1 LLIMLLTIKDPN
13 PGTHVDWDYK
23 MVDENKWI
31 SGRAFLAFGASIKG
45 FQYCCP
51 LISINDTHL
60 YDNYKVNFFIVVAY
74 DTNNRVYLLCFAI
87 IK

>member
-1 LLIMLLTIKDPN
+1 M
-13 PGTHVDWDYK
+13 
-23 MVDENKWI
+23 
-31 SGRAFLAFGASIKG
+31 AFGASIKG

-60 YDNYKVNFFIVVAY
+60 YDNYKANFFIVVAY
-74 DTNNRVYLLCFAI
+74 DTNNRVYLLSNKRSIITRDSFQFALLVCNRLC